1 MLTVGLRAFSGN
13 DPHLPL
19 EIELAF
25 GRADRFANAYSEQQL
40 QLETVAYPLGELR
53 WRVEF
58 GAKEREFRHRRG
70 RARGAV
76 QCFAFSARRR
86 VHLKSAGCNG
96 PIVNRA
102 DQPEDPVGDDK
113 GATISGYLDDLSN
126 LLFGDRLGA
135 VMAEHGKDVRA

>member
-53 WRVEF
+53 WRVELAPKNANF
-58 GAKEREFRHRRG
+58 VIVEDALAGPSSVSLFQPVVG
-70 RARGAV
+70 FTSRA
-76 QCFAFSARRR
+76 
-86 VHLKSAGCNG
+86 
-96 PIVNRA
+96 
-102 DQPEDPVGDDK
+102 PV
-113 GATISGYLDDLSN
+113 A
-126 LLFGDRLGA
+126 
-135 VMAEHGKDVRA
+135 MAQL